1 MQVVVSFALALDAA
15 IGALRSRR
23 TAPAKVTAEERLSEQ
38 RLVLVVP
45 YALALVAAVGA
56 LRSRRTAP
64 AKVTGKEGSA
74 SRDAQARVVA
84 EAKLSA
90 KTCALSENRGLSS
103 LASESRPL
111 IFCSARTR
119 RGRG

>member
-1 MQVVVSFALALDAA
+1 M
-15 IGALRSRR
+15 RSRR

-38 RLVLVVP
+38 RLILVVP

-64 AKVTGKEGSA
+64 AKVTGKEGLASRELSA

-84 EAKLSA
+84 EAELSA
-90 KTCALSENRGLSS
+90 KTCTLSVNCGLSS
-103 LASESRPL
+103 LASESRSL
-111 IFCSARTR
+111 IFGSARM
-119 RGRG
+119 